1 MNQEY
6 VRDDL
11 PIWKGCDGLGDVPDK
26 PEYVGPGGTPGPQN
40 FYYESLILAQNE
52 RWQRGLGMQVV
63 RGLPG

>member
-26 PEYVGPGGTPGPQN
+26 PEYVGPGGNPGSAK
-40 FYYESLILAQNE
+40 FLL
-52 RWQRGLGMQVV
+52 
-63 RGLPG
+63 

>member
-26 PEYVGPGGTPGPQN
+26 PEYVG
-40 FYYESLILAQNE
+40 
-52 RWQRGLGMQVV
+52 RGETLDRTISTMRV
-63 RGLPG
+63 